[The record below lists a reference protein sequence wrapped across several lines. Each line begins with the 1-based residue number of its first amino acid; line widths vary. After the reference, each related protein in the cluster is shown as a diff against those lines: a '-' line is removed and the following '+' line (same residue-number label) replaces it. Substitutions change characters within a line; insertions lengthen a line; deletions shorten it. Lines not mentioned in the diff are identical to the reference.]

1 MLLCYATRLRTTNN
15 KSNPNK
21 FSKSV
26 KFVLFCFKNIYSKN
40 QKYLFK
46 TIQVIKENKR
56 RKLAFKFDKKSKDE
70 SKIQNKLK
78 V

>member
-1 MLLCYATRLRTTNN
+1 
-15 KSNPNK
+15 
-21 FSKSV
+21 
-26 KFVLFCFKNIYSKN
+26 
-40 QKYLFK
+40 LFK